1 MDLRADQ
8 SAVATPLGSAPLD
21 PVPRA
26 AVLLATYNGIS
37 FISDQVESLL
47 KQVSCAVDIW
57 VSDDLSTDGTW
68 EWLCDRAAGEA
79 RIALLPRV
87 ARFGNAARNFY
98 RLMQDVD
105 FSRYQY
111 IALSDQDDIWFL
123 EKLALSIQQLRERNA
138 AAVSSDVIALWPDG
152 RQELIR
158 KSQKQRSL
166 DFLFESAGP
175 GCTYVMTAEC
185 AAGFK
190 EFLARNRSAVAAV
203 QFHDWMLYAW
213 VRSRGFTWHIMPRPT
228 MFYRQHDK
236 NEYGANSGWAAF
248 RRRLAQVRSGW
259 YREQILQISRLVR
272 DGASFTAECAATMRW
287 VEARDFLSRIALA
300 AKVHKLRRELKDRA
314 RLFLACLLGGI

>member
-1 MDLRADQ
+1 MDL
-8 SAVATPLGSAPLD
+8 PL
-21 PVPRA
+21 PRV

-47 KQVSCAVDIW
+47 KQVSCDVDIW
-57 VSDDLSTDGTW
+57 VSDDQSTDGTW

-79 RIALLPRV
+79 RISLLPRV
-87 ARFGNAARNFY
+87 GRFGNAARNFF

-111 IALSDQDDIWFL
+111 VALSDQDDIWYL
-123 EKLALSIQQLRERNA
+123 EKLALSMGQLRERKA

-152 RQELIR
+152 RRELIR

-175 GCTYVMTAEC
+175 GCTYVMTAQC
-185 AAGFK
+185 AAAFK
-190 EFLARNRSAVAAV
+190 EFLACNRSAVATV

-213 VRSRGFTWHIMPRPT
+213 VRAHGFTWYIVPRPT
-228 MFYRQHDK
+228 MLYRQHDK

-259 YREQILQISRLVR
+259 YREQILQISRLVG
-272 DGASFTAECAATMRW
+272 DGASFTAECAVVTRL
-287 VEARDFLSRIALA
+287 VEARGILSRIALA
-300 AKVHKLRRELKDRA
+300 AKVRKLRRELKDRA
-314 RLFLACLLGGI
+314 WLFLACMLGGI

>member
-1 MDLRADQ
+1 MDL
-8 SAVATPLGSAPLD
+8 
-21 PVPRA
+21 PVPRV

-37 FISDQVESLL
+37 FLADQVESIL
-47 KQVSCAVDIW
+47 KQSACAVDIW
-57 VSDDLSTDGTW
+57 VSDDQSTDGTW
-68 EWLCDRAAGEA
+68 EWLCDRAGGEA
-79 RIALLPRV
+79 SISLLPRV
-87 ARFGNAARNFY
+87 ERFGNAARNFY

-123 EKLALSIQQLRERNA
+123 EKLALSIGQLRERKA

-152 RQELIR
+152 RQQLIR

-190 EFLARNRSAVAAV
+190 QFLARNRSSVAAV

-213 VRSRGFTWHIMPRPT
+213 VRSHGFTWHIMPRPT
-228 MFYRQHDK
+228 MLYRQHDK
-236 NEYGANSGWAAF
+236 NEYGANRGWAAF

-272 DGASFTAECAATMRW
+272 DGASFTTECAATMRL
-287 VEARDFLSRIALA
+287 VEARGILSRVALA
-300 AKVHKLRRELKDRA
+300 AKVHQLRRELPGRVW
-314 RLFLACLLGGI
+314 LFLACMLGGI